1 MALVPERN
9 DWPIEVWDGGGVVGD
24 DGGDDER
31 HGIKSLRLILSNDS
45 IRTAAELGNGL
56 VDIAYRKVIL

>member
-1 MALVPERN
+1 M
-9 DWPIEVWDGGGVVGD
+9 VGD